1 MLAGMIL
8 RITEC
13 SAAEEMKGF
22 SLIIRWEALNLE
34 PSIIIIIFIIT
45 IIVIVIISL
54 FSLLIFTQKVMKSV

>member
-1 MLAGMIL
+1 MIL

-34 PSIIIIIFIIT
+34 PSIIIIFIIT

-54 FSLLIFTQKVMKSV
+54 FSLLISTQKVKKSV